1 MTFDR
6 IILAIAAALLLGGSI
21 LIDAPSEH
29 ELAQATAHDLQ
40 DAKAA
45 AARDSKRVAAEL
57 TK

>member
-21 LIDAPSEH
+21 LIDGPSESDM
-29 ELAQATAHDLQ
+29 EQAVAADLQ

-45 AARDSKRVAAEL
+45 AARDAKRVSAEL
-57 TK
+57 AK